1 MNLTRRRF
9 LGGLLA
15 SVPLA
20 YVPLSRWRM
29 KEADYVLMWNDLPPV
44 KITSYTDGTF
54 SGVWQG
60 VELEVRPGSRW
71 TKLSAKIKGE
81 KVQMF
86 AANVSRDEPNVL
98 TIDQYAYYVG
108 PEDSRLKLD
117 GDSLWLSDWGS
128 PTKFSYQPLPPL
140 LT

>member
-1 MNLTRRRF
+1 MKLTRRRF

-20 YVPLSRWRM
+20 YVPLSRWRV
-29 KEADYVLMWNDLPPV
+29 KEAEYLLGFSDLPLV

-60 VELEVRPGSRW
+60 VELDVCPGSRW
-71 TKLSAKIKGE
+71 TKLSARIEGE
-81 KVQMF
+81 RVQMF
-86 AANVSRDEPNVL
+86 AANVSRDEPSVL
-98 TIDQYAYYVG
+98 TVDQYAFYVG

-117 GDSLWLSDWGS
+117 GNSIWLSDWGS
-128 PTKFSYQPLPPL
+128 QTQYSYQPLPPL